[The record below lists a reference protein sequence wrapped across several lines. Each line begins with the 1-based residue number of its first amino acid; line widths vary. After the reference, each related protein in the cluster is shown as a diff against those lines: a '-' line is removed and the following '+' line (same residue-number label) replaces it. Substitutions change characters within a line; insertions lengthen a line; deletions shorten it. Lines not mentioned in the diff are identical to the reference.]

1 MPTSQDEQVRL
12 APDSP
17 LEGTG
22 FEPARKSSSMSCDI
36 DFWPNI
42 DYLATKSPTIGT
54 RKISYR
60 FETDF
65 VASMTVPVPERDSPL
80 SRANHGAAEDTWAR
94 VRRFWIDRDTRSG
107 ARSQ

>member
-1 MPTSQDEQVRL
+1 
-12 APDSP
+12 
-17 LEGTG
+17 
-22 FEPARKSSSMSCDI
+22 MSCDI

-65 VASMTVPVPERDSPL
+65 VASMTVPVPERDSSL
-80 SRANHGAAEDTWAR
+80 SRLIGRMGDAMKPVEQAR
-94 VRRFWIDRDTRSG
+94 VERRLATTNL
-107 ARSQ
+107 